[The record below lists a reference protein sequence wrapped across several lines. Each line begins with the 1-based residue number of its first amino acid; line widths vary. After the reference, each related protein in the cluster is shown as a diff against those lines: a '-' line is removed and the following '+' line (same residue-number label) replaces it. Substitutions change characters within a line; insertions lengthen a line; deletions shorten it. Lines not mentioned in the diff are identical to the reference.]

1 METWAWLVAYV
12 IGFALLQVY
21 LYLYFIKGR
30 STGTESSAET
40 SPPSAPER
48 SGAAVE
54 APDGIGDTDAVSCS
68 NCGAYNENDPMFTFC
83 QHCGDR
89 LQ

>member
-30 STGTESSAET
+30 STRAESSAEA
-40 SPPSAPER
+40 SPR
-48 SGAAVE
+48 SVPDRATGTVE
-54 APDGIGDTDAVSCS
+54 ATEGFANSDAVSCP

>member
-30 STGTESSAET
+30 STGAESSPGTA
-40 SPPSAPER
+40 SPSAPER
-48 SGAAVE
+48 SSGAVE
-54 APDGIGDTDAVSCS
+54 APEGIADTDAASCS

-83 QHCGDR
+83 KHCGER